1 MNDKSFQLG
10 FFSSSRFDN
19 SHENDL
25 LYSTCKGAYI
35 SIGGFRANLDFR
47 EVYGMRITWSLG
59 MFSML
64 PLTSF
69 AGC

>member
-19 SHENDL
+19 SHKNDL

-35 SIGGFRANLDFR
+35 SIGGFRANLDNFTKFM
-47 EVYGMRITWSLG
+47 ECVLLG
-59 MFSML
+59 
-64 PLTSF
+64 
-69 AGC
+69 A